1 MGALKECD
9 IIMKGGITSG
19 LVYPRAII
27 NLSESYIFRCI
38 GGTSAGAVV
47 AVVTAAA
54 EYGRH
59 SGGYQ
64 RLDSITAELKDN
76 LINLF
81 QPDPRAEGVFAVFKA
96 ALDKS
101 YGTMLLRIAR
111 VGLPWTIL
119 GAVLGLLPAVL
130 IGGIWAWLFGLFAA
144 AILGL
149 LFALV
154 ALVLKLRKL
163 LPELDYGLCPGS
175 RDPRCTDPTFLP
187 LSDWLTEAIDKIAG
201 LDQTQRGPLLISDLV
216 EGGPGGRQGDWRHPA
231 IDLRTVT
238 TNLNMRRPYTL
249 PDMNDRNYYFKERE
263 FRRIFPD
270 RVVDQMLKV
279 RRDGAEEVRRDG
291 GDVLIPF
298 PLPEDLPVVVTA
310 RMSLS
315 FPFLIAAVPLYRI
328 DYAVPNNPPVRRVLF
343 SDGGLSSNFPI
354 HFFDSLF
361 PTRPTFGISL
371 EEFDEDKPSRRV
383 YLPMRA
389 SGGTDRD
396 ISIGKITGIGGF
408 AMALLNAAKDWQD
421 QLRTVLP
428 GYRERVAHVYLKS
441 DEGGLNLNMPP
452 ERIETLLN
460 LGLRAGHLMTATKPG
475 DNATAQLVAQD
486 QDRYPFDFD
495 DHRWRRFLSA
505 YEALEEA
512 LRQALVDWQTQISW
526 GETGEP
532 DTYRDFIEK
541 YLNNPA
547 SYGGSSLTAR
557 QQAFKRIDE
566 LMNHVK
572 GWNPPLNDP
581 KNKLLPKRAGHLR
594 ITPRY

>member
-19 LVYPRAII
+19 LVYPKAIKI
-27 NLSESYIFRCI
+27 LSESYIFRCI

-64 RLDSITAELKDN
+64 RLDSITAELRTH
-76 LINLF
+76 LIDLF
-81 QPDPRAEGVFAVFKA
+81 QPDPRANGVYQVFRA
-96 ALDKS
+96 ALDQK
-101 YGTMLLRIAR
+101 YGAVVARIAW
-111 VGLPWTIL
+111 VGLPWTL
-119 GAVLGLLPAVL
+119 VGLAAGLLPAIL
-130 IGGIWAWLFGLFAA
+130 IGGIGAWLTGLVGAVV
-144 AILGL
+144 LGL

-154 ALVLKLRKL
+154 ALVLKLRRL

-175 RDPRCTDPTFLP
+175 RPEGGADPSFPP
-187 LSDWLTEAIDKIAG
+187 LSDWLTAAIDTIAG
-201 LDQTQRGPLLISDLV
+201 IDPAQRGPLLIRDLKQ
-216 EGGPGGRQGDWRHPA
+216 GGPGGRQGTPHHPA
-231 IDLRTVT
+231 IDLKTVT

-249 PDMNDRNYYFKERE
+249 PNMNDRNYYFKKRE
-263 FRRIFPD
+263 FLRIFPK
-270 RVVDQMLKV
+270 RVVDQMV
-279 RRDGAEEVRRDG
+279 EASRDKDKQLEVHHDG
-291 GDVLIPF
+291 GEVLIPF
-298 PLPEDLPVVVTA
+298 PLADDLPVVVTA

-328 DYAVPNNPPVRRVLF
+328 DYAVVKDPPVRRVLF

-371 EEFDEDKPSRRV
+371 EDFDEDKPTRRV
-383 YLPMRA
+383 YLPMPARD
-389 SGGTDRD
+389 GTERD
-396 ISIGKITGIGGF
+396 ISIGQIPGIGAF

-452 ERIETLLN
+452 ERIDTLLD
-460 LGLRAGHLMTATKPG
+460 LGLRAGHLMTATAPA
-475 DNATAQLVAQD
+475 DPATAAIVTKEN
-486 QDRYPFDFD
+486 DRYPFDFD

-505 YEALEEA
+505 YDALEEV
-512 LRQALVDWQTQISW
+512 LREAQASW
-526 GETGEP
+526 GEAGTPG
-532 DTYRDFIEK
+532 TFRDFIES
-541 YLNNPA
+541 YLNDPA
-547 SYGGSSLTAR
+547 SYGSSSLATR
-557 QQAFKRIDE
+557 QEAFNRIDA
-566 LMNHVK
+566 LMTLVK
-572 GWNPPLNDP
+572 GWDPELRDP
-581 KNKLLPKRAGHLR
+581 KYKLLPKRSGLLR